1 MGQRSRRNFSDTF
14 KSKVALA
21 AIKEEGTQAQLSSRF
36 EVHANMIAK
45 WKREALE
52 GIKGSFTKGTKSKKI
67 PEEKQIKTL
76 QAKIGE
82 LVVERD
88 FLSNAF
94 EGLN

>member
-1 MGQRSRRNFSDTF
+1 MGRRSKRNFSDAF

-36 EVHANMIAK
+36 DVHPNMISK

-52 GIKGSFTKGTKSKKI
+52 GIRESFSNGTKIKHV
-67 PEEKQIKTL
+67 PEEQQIKTL
-76 QAKIGE
+76 RAKIGE

-94 EGLN
+94 EGLK